1 MKKIKFLKCI
11 LCGSEY
17 EESEVKYTCPK
28 CGKDGILFVELDYK
42 NLNFKKENLKD
53 RPNNILRYHELFP
66 IEDIQNSPPLNV
78 GMTPLYK
85 SKRLNEYLKLNNL
98 LIKDDGRNPTA
109 SFKDRASFIVVKKAM
124 ELGFNSIT
132 TASTGNAASSLAGI
146 AASVGIKTYIFVP
159 ETAPKAKIA
168 QLLAFGA
175 NVFAVKGSYDE
186 CFDLCIKASDEFG
199 WYNRNTA
206 YNPYTIEGKKSVSF
220 EIWEQM
226 NFEVPDKI
234 FVSVGDGVIY
244 SGVYKGFYD
253 LYKLNLI
260 NKIPQ
265 VIGVQAEGASPI
277 VKAFI
282 ENKERVEPI
291 DNPKT
296 VADSI
301 CVGYPRNG
309 NMALKFAREYN
320 GNFISVSDEE
330 ILSAIPLLGKLTGI
344 FGEPAGVTPLAGLIK
359 MKKEG
364 KIDENEK
371 IVVIV
376 SGNGLK
382 DIESAIKSTGEPN
395 YINLDINDIRK
406 HVKF

>member
-1 MKKIKFLKCI
+1 MKKIKYLKCI

-17 EESEVKYTCPK
+17 EETEVKYTCPK
-28 CGKDGILFVELDYK
+28 CGKDGILFVELDYEK
-42 NLNFKKENLKD
+42 INFKKEYLYD

-66 IEDIQNSPPLNV
+66 IKDVDNSPPLNV

-85 SKRLNEYLKLNNL
+85 SNRLNEFLGLNNL
-98 LIKDDGRNPTA
+98 YIKDDGRNPTA

-159 ETAPKAKIA
+159 ETAPRAKIA
-168 QLLAFGA
+168 QLLSFGA
-175 NVFAVKGSYDE
+175 NVFAVKGSYDD
-186 CFDLCIKASDEFG
+186 CFDLCIQASEEFG

-253 LYKLNLI
+253 LFKLKLI
-260 NKIPQ
+260 DKIPQ
-265 VIGVQAEGASPI
+265 VIGVQAEGSSPI
-277 VKAFI
+277 VKAYI
-282 ENKERVEPI
+282 ENKEKVEPI
-291 DNPKT
+291 ENPKT
-296 VADSI
+296 IADSI

-309 NMALKFAREYN
+309 NMALKLARKYN
-320 GNFISVSDEE
+320 GSFISVKDEE
-330 ILSAIPLLGKLTGI
+330 ILNSIPLLGKLTGV
-344 FGEPAGVTPLAGLIK
+344 FGEPAGVAPLAGLIK
-359 MKKEG
+359 MKKEN

-371 IVVIV
+371 IVVII

-395 YINLDINDIRK
+395 YINLDINEIRK
-406 HVKF
+406 YI

>member
-1 MKKIKFLKCI
+1 MKKIKYLKCI

-17 EESEVKYTCPK
+17 DEREVNYTCPK
-28 CGKDGILFVELDYK
+28 CGNDGILFVELDYE

-66 IEDIQNSPPLNV
+66 IENIQNSPPLNV

-85 SKRLNEYLKLNNL
+85 SKRLNDYLHLNNL
-98 LIKDDGRNPTA
+98 FIKDDGRNPTA
-109 SFKDRASFIVVKKAM
+109 SFKDRASYIVVKKAM
-124 ELGFNSIT
+124 ELGYNTIT

-159 ETAPKAKIA
+159 ENAPRAKIA

-175 NVFAVKGSYDE
+175 NVFAVKGSYDD
-186 CFDLCIKASDEFG
+186 CFDLCIKASEEFG

-206 YNPYTIEGKKSVSF
+206 FNPYTIEGKKSVSF

-226 NFEVPDKI
+226 NFELPDKI

-253 LYKLNLI
+253 LYKLKLI
-260 NKIPQ
+260 DKMPQ
-265 VIGVQAEGASPI
+265 VIGVQAEGSSPI

-282 ENKERVEPI
+282 EKKDRVEPI
-291 DNPKT
+291 NNPKT

-309 NMALKFAREYN
+309 NMALKLAKEYN
-320 GNFISVSDEE
+320 GIFISVSDEE
-330 ILSAIPLLGKLTGI
+330 ILSAIPLLGKLTGV

-359 MKKEG
+359 MKNEG

-371 IVVIV
+371 IVLII

-382 DIESAIKSTGEPN
+382 DIESAIKSTGEPY
-395 YINLDINDIRK
+395 YINLDLNDIK
-406 HVKF
+406 KYI